1 VACGSIIYEPHKW
14 RDASIHRGFIADSS
28 PLASIESG
36 AKIRPMKRGETMAR
50 RSTWHSTWSE
60 VYHDNT
66 ECNTG
71 NNIENEYRT
80 LAASPALRR

>member
-1 VACGSIIYEPHKW
+1 
-14 RDASIHRGFIADSS
+14 
-28 PLASIESG
+28 
-36 AKIRPMKRGETMAR
+36 MAR
-50 RSTWHSTWSE
+50 RSTWHSTLSE

>member
-1 VACGSIIYEPHKW
+1 
-14 RDASIHRGFIADSS
+14 
-28 PLASIESG
+28 
-36 AKIRPMKRGETMAR
+36 MAR

>member
-1 VACGSIIYEPHKW
+1 
-14 RDASIHRGFIADSS
+14 
-28 PLASIESG
+28 
-36 AKIRPMKRGETMAR
+36 MAR
-50 RSTWHSTWSE
+50 RSTWHSTLSE

-80 LAASPALRR
+80 PAANGAAGSASDSAARGGSPAWRRWTRCPR

>member
-28 PLASIESG
+28 PLASIE
-36 AKIRPMKRGETMAR
+36 RGETMAR

>member
-14 RDASIHRGFIADSS
+14 RDASIHRGFIASCFYRERSEDQTH
-28 PLASIESG
+28 E
-36 AKIRPMKRGETMAR
+36 RGETMAR